1 MQKNLLKV
9 GKDLVLKDGGGE
21 EEEVQGSF
29 VAQYFGLWKDS
40 LRSLGLFS
48 VSPSSLP

>member
-9 GKDLVLKDGGGE
+9 GKDLVLKDGGG